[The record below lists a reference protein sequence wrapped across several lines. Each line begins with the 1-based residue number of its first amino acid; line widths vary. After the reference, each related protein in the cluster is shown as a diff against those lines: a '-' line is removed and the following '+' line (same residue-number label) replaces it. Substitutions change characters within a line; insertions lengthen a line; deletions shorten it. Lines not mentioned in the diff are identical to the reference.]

1 MVPGGVFPV
10 ITANVFGF
18 TNRFVIGTPSI
29 VTVNGTKLVPVIVIN
44 VPPYIGP
51 PFGFTNVMIGISL
64 YVYGMDIVKDVLTTS
79 ITTVH
84 VTSILIRP
92 DPPDNVAVIRVSVTL
107 KDDVFVILVVF
118 NKCVP
123 VSVTIVPEFVG
134 PRVG

>member
-18 TNRFVIGTPSI
+18 TNRFVILTPPI
-29 VTVNGTKLVPVIVIN
+29 VTVNGGTKLVPVIVIN
-44 VPPYIGP
+44 VPPYVGP
-51 PFGFTNVMIGISL
+51 PFGFTNVIIGAFVYL
-64 YVYGMDIVKDVLTTS
+64 YEMDIVKDVRTT
-79 ITTVH
+79 H

-92 DPPDNVAVIRVSVTL
+92 DPPDSVAVIRVSVTL
-107 KDDVFVILVVF
+107 KDDVFVILVAF